1 MIDEARGQEK
11 PEGETT
17 PKADSPTVTPKSVR
31 SKMSMP
37 KDMGAAYDAVISAA
51 KRIMYSEEM
60 KPQMVEL
67 LRGPGELGDKI
78 GQGVVALMA
87 ILYTQTNGTMPPQL
101 IIPAATELVAEA
113 GDFLKKVGVKVTD
126 NDIAEGMAA
135 VVEQILGTAGIQPE
149 QIPELIAQ
157 QGQQPQPQPQ
167 QAAPGGA
174 PELSPDGR
182 PMGGFEP

>member
-1 MIDEARGQEK
+1 MIDEARGQAK

-17 PKADSPTVTPKSVR
+17 PKADSLTVTPKSVR

-67 LRGPGELGDKI
+67 LRSPGELGDKI

-157 QGQQPQPQPQ
+157 QGQPQPQ